1 MDGGSPLVRKSKSTD
16 RGGQANVEV
25 ITAPKLPSTADKL
38 DGYDAVI
45 ISDVERDPLE
55 PLVRTHES
63 PQMWASALAI
73 ARDLAM

>member
-1 MDGGSPLVRKSKSTD
+1 
-16 RGGQANVEV
+16 V

-38 DGYDAVI
+38 GGYDAVI

-55 PLVRTHES
+55 PLVRTHKS